1 MIRIVKAKVH
11 NLKDLSVSIP
21 RKTLTVITGV
31 SGSGKSSLAF
41 DTIHAEGQRRY
52 MESLSSYAR
61 QFLQQMEK
69 PDVESIEG
77 LSPTIAIQQKS
88 TSRNPRSTVGTITE
102 LYDYFRLLFA
112 AIGTPHCPQCR
123 QVVES
128 SSPKITVAGLLKYPD
143 KTRFTLLAP
152 IVRGRKGEYNK
163 VFDELRK
170 EGLARVRIDGNIW
183 SLDDEIP
190 ELDRNKKHNIEV
202 AVDRVKLSK
211 ENRDAITARLT
222 EAVELCFK
230 LADGQLTV
238 VIAPPEGDSVEKHF
252 SENLHCPACDIS
264 LPEIKPRLFSFN
276 APFGSC
282 AACSGLG
289 LQLIVEPELV
299 IPDLELSINQ
309 GAIAS
314 ENFVES
320 TFSRQWMQGLA
331 ELYDF
336 SLDAP
341 FKDLPEKVKEVI
353 LYGSGNKVLNI
364 HYHGKTMKGSLTRAF
379 EGVIP
384 TIARR
389 HRETRSDGARRFYER
404 FMRTHACPDCEGRR
418 LNNVA
423 LSVKIKDENIHQMSQ
438 HSVGELVEFFNDLK
452 LTEREAFI
460 CKKVLEQI
468 RNRLKF
474 LKDVGLDYL
483 DLSRA
488 AHTLSGGEAQR
499 IRLATQIGSALVGI
513 TYVLDE
519 PSIGLHPRD
528 NRRLI
533 DTLKHLRDI
542 GNTVLV
548 VEHDREIMQQA
559 DNIIDLGPGAG
570 AEGGFLVVD
579 GSPAVVMAEPNS
591 QTGKFLSGSA
601 FIPVPDSRREGNGR
615 HLTLKGAA
623 LNNLKNIDVKIP
635 LGNFVVVTGVSG
647 SGKSSLVTDTL
658 FPLLNNIINRSHL
671 EVGKHTKLEGLDF
684 IDKVVNI
691 DQNPIGRTPRSN
703 PATYTGIFTPIR
715 ELFSQTVEAKA
726 RGYAPG
732 RFSFNVKGGRCDTC
746 EGSGQIQ
753 IEMHFLPDVFVTCE
767 QCRGS
772 RFNDETLK
780 VKFKGLNIA
789 EVLQMSVA
797 EALPFFDA
805 FTAIR
810 RRLQTL
816 KDVGLGYITLGQAST
831 TLSGGEAQRIKLATE
846 LAKVATG
853 STFYLLDEPTTGL
866 HFQDVECLLGVLN
879 RLVEKGNTVLVV
891 EHNLDV
897 IKCADYIIDL
907 GPEGGEKGGSVV
919 ATGTPEEV
927 ARHKKSLTAAFIAEE
942 LARKKSAPAT
952 KKGMASGNKNKTAKT
967 PQATK
972 TTKTTKT
979 APKGPHRSKK

>member
-1 MIRIVKAKVH
+1 MIRIAKAKVH
-11 NLKDLSVSIP
+11 NLKDLSVIIP
-21 RKTLTVITGV
+21 TNALTVITGV

-112 AIGTPHCPQCR
+112 AVGKPHCPKCSQP
-123 QVVES
+123 VES
-128 SSPKITVAGLLKYPD
+128 ATPAQIVGNLLSYPD
-143 KTRFTLLAP
+143 KTRITLLAP
-152 IVRGRKGEYNK
+152 IIRSRKGEYAK
-163 VFDELRK
+163 VFDELRR
-170 EGLARVRIDGNIW
+170 EGLSRVRVDGDMW

-202 AVDRVKLSK
+202 AVDRIKLDSK
-211 ENRDAITARLT
+211 DREQNSARLT

-230 LADGQLTV
+230 LADGQLLVLVNTE
-238 VIAPPEGDSVEKHF
+238 ADETAVEKLF
-252 SENLHCPACDIS
+252 SENLRCAACDIS

-276 APFGSC
+276 APYGSC
-282 AACSGLG
+282 QTCSGLG
-289 LQLIVEPELV
+289 FQLIVDPELV
-299 IPDLELSINQ
+299 VPDGDLSITE

-314 ENFVES
+314 ENFTEA
-320 TFSRQWMQGLA
+320 TFSRQWMEGLA
-331 ELYDF
+331 QHYKF
-336 SLDAP
+336 SLDVP
-341 FKDLPEKVKEVI
+341 FKNLPEEVKQVI
-353 LYGSGNKVLNI
+353 FYGSGNKVLNVK
-364 HYHGKTMKGSLTRAF
+364 YRGRTMEGSLTKPF

-384 TIARR
+384 TLTRR
-389 HRETRSDGARRFYER
+389 FQETRSDGARRFYER
-404 FMRTHACPDCEGRR
+404 FMRTMPCPSCKGKR
-418 LNNVA
+418 LNEIA
-423 LSVKIKDENIHQMSQ
+423 LAVKIEGESIHELSQ
-438 HSVGELVEFFNDLK
+438 HAVGDLVDFFARLDLS
-452 LTEREAFI
+452 ERERFI
-460 CKKVLEQI
+460 CKKILEQI
-468 RNRLKF
+468 NNRLRF

-533 DTLKHLRDI
+533 DTLKKLRDI

-548 VEHDREIMQQA
+548 VEHDREIMEEA

-570 AEGGFLVVD
+570 IEGGTLVSE
-579 GSPAVVMAEPNS
+579 GSPAAVMADPQS
-591 QTGKFLSGSA
+591 MTGRFLSGLE
-601 FIPVPDSRREGNGR
+601 FIPVPSVRREGNGKKLVLR
-615 HLTLKGAA
+615 GATH
-623 LNNLKNIDVKIP
+623 NNLKNIDVELP
-635 LGNFVVVTGVSG
+635 LGKLIVITGVSG

-658 FPLLNNIINRSHL
+658 FPLLNNTINRSHL
-671 EVGKHTKLEGLDF
+671 EVGAYKKLEGIEA

-715 ELFSQTVEAKA
+715 ELFAQTVEAKT
-726 RGYAPG
+726 RGYTPG
-732 RFSFNVKGGRCDTC
+732 RFSFNVKGGRCEVC

-767 QCRGS
+767 QCKGS

-780 VKFKGLNIA
+780 IKFKGLNIA
-789 EVLQMSVA
+789 QVLDLSVS
-797 EALPFFDA
+797 EALGFFDS
-805 FTAIR
+805 FTTIKR
-810 RRLQTL
+810 KLQTL
-816 KDVGLGYITLGQAST
+816 QDVGLGYITLGQAST
-831 TLSGGEAQRIKLATE
+831 TLSGGEAQRIKLAAE
-846 LAKVATG
+846 LSKVATG

-866 HFQDVECLLGVLN
+866 HFQDVRCLLDVLN
-879 RLVEKGNTVLVV
+879 RLAEKGNTVVV
-891 EHNLDV
+891 IEHNIDV
-897 IKCADYIIDL
+897 MKTADHIIDL
-907 GPEGGEKGGSVV
+907 GPEGGEKGGRII
-919 ATGTPEEV
+919 ATGTPEEILK
-927 ARHKKSLTAAFIAEE
+927 AKNSLTAKFLAED
-942 LARKKSAPAT
+942 LQRTASLTKKQAPASRR
-952 KKGMASGNKNKTAKT
+952 K
-967 PQATK
+967 
-972 TTKTTKT
+972 
-979 APKGPHRSKK
+979 

>member
-11 NLKDLSVSIP
+11 NLKDLSVAIP

-112 AIGTPHCPQCR
+112 AIGQPYCPECGNK
-123 QVVES
+123 VES
-128 SSPKITVAGLLKYPD
+128 STPSQIVDGLLKYPD
-143 KTRFTLLAP
+143 KTRLTLLAP
-152 IVRGRKGEYNK
+152 IIRGRKGEYAK

-170 EGLARVRIDGNIW
+170 EGLSRVRVDGNMW

-202 AVDRVKLSK
+202 AVDRIRIDSK
-211 ENRDAITARLT
+211 DAQALIARLT
-222 EAVELCFK
+222 EGVELCFK
-230 LADGQLTV
+230 LADGQLLV
-238 VIAPPEGDSVEKHF
+238 FIDAPDADKTVEKLF
-252 SENLHCPACDIS
+252 SESLHCPTCDIS

-276 APFGSC
+276 APYGSC
-282 AACSGLG
+282 STCSGLG
-289 LQLIVEPELV
+289 AQLIVEPELV
-299 IPDLELSINQ
+299 IPDPELSISQ

-314 ENFVES
+314 ENFAEAS
-320 TFSRQWMQGLA
+320 FSRQWMEGLA
-331 ELYDF
+331 DYYKF
-336 SLDAP
+336 SLDTP
-341 FKDLPEKVKEVI
+341 FKDLPETVRKVI

-364 HYHGKTMKGSLTRAF
+364 KYHGRTMKGSLSKPF

-384 TIARR
+384 TISRR
-389 HRETRSDGARRFYER
+389 FRETRSEGARRFYER
-404 FMRTHACPDCEGRR
+404 FMRMHECPHCQGRR
-418 LNNVA
+418 LNPIA
-423 LSVKIKDENIHQMSQ
+423 LAVKIKGENIHEMTQ
-438 HSVGELVEFFNDLK
+438 HSVGELVDFYSELN
-452 LTEREAFI
+452 LTDREAFI

-474 LKDVGLDYL
+474 LKDVGLEYL

-533 DTLKHLRDI
+533 DTLKQLRDI

-548 VEHDREIMQQA
+548 VEHDREIMEEA

-570 AEGGFLVVD
+570 YEGGELVIDGPPSRVIADENSLTGRFLA
-579 GSPAVVMAEPNS
+579 GREFIAVPE
-591 QTGKFLSGSA
+591 
-601 FIPVPDSRREGNGR
+601 SRRKGNGR
-615 HLTLKGAA
+615 WLTLKGATH
-623 LNNLKNIDVKIP
+623 NNLKNIDVKVP
-635 LGNFVVVTGVSG
+635 LGKLVVVTGVSG
-647 SGKSSLVTDTL
+647 SGKSSLVTDTM

-671 EVGKHTKLEGLDF
+671 EVGKHAKLEGLDF

-715 ELFSQTVEAKA
+715 ELFSQTIEART

-732 RFSFNVKGGRCDTC
+732 RFSFNVKGGRCETC
-746 EGSGQIQ
+746 EGSGRIQ
-753 IEMHFLPDVFVTCE
+753 IEMHFLPDVYVTCE
-767 QCRGS
+767 QCKGS

-780 VKFKGLNIA
+780 VRFKGKNIA
-789 EVLQMSVA
+789 EVLDMSVT
-797 EALPFFDA
+797 EALEFFEPFS
-805 FTAIR
+805 AIR
-810 RRLQTL
+810 RRLKTL
-816 KDVGLGYITLGQAST
+816 NDVGLGYITLGQAST

-846 LAKVATG
+846 LSKVATG

-866 HFQDVECLLGVLN
+866 HFQDVRCLLNVLEK
-879 RLVEKGNTVLVV
+879 LVEKGNTVLVV

-897 IKCADYIIDL
+897 IKCADYIVDL
-907 GPEGGEKGGSVV
+907 GPEGGDRGGYIV
-919 ATGTPEEV
+919 AEGTPEEII
-927 ARHKKSLTAAFIAEE
+927 KSKESLTGKFLAEE
-942 LARKKSAPAT
+942 FARSDSLAEKFPVKK
-952 KKGMASGNKNKTAKT
+952 KKA
-967 PQATK
+967 
-972 TTKTTKT
+972 
-979 APKGPHRSKK
+979 RSKK

>member
-11 NLKDLSVSIP
+11 NLKDLSVAIP
-21 RKTLTVITGV
+21 RKSFTVITGV

-112 AIGTPHCPQCR
+112 AIGVPHCPECHR
-123 QVVES
+123 EVES
-128 SSPKITVAGLLKYPD
+128 SSPGIIVERLLKFPD
-143 KTRFTLLAP
+143 KTRITLLAP
-152 IVRGRKGEYNK
+152 IVRGRKGEYGK
-163 VFDELRK
+163 VLDELRR
-170 EGLARVRIDGNIW
+170 EGLSRVRVDGNLW
-183 SLDDEIP
+183 SLDDEDMP
-190 ELDRNKKHNIEV
+190 ELDRNKKHYIEV
-202 AVDRVKLSK
+202 AVDRVRLSK
-211 ENRDAITARLT
+211 DNIESLSARLN

-230 LADGQLTV
+230 LADGQLVV
-238 VIAPPEGDSVEKHF
+238 VIEVPNKKTEEKSF
-252 SENLHCPACDIS
+252 SENLHCPHCDIS

-282 AACSGLG
+282 PVCSGLG
-289 LQLIVEPELV
+289 NQLMADPELV
-299 IPDLELSINQ
+299 VPDPDLSIDQ

-314 ENFVES
+314 ENFAET

-331 ELYDF
+331 EYYGF
-336 SLDAP
+336 SLKVP
-341 FKDLPEKVKEVI
+341 FKKLPEKAKQVI
-353 LYGSGNKVLNI
+353 FYGSGNKVLNI
-364 HYHGKTMKGSLTRAF
+364 KYHGRTMKGSLTRPF

-384 TIARR
+384 TIERR
-389 HRETRSDGARRFYER
+389 FRETRSEGAKRFYER
-404 FMRTHACPDCEGRR
+404 FMHVHTCPECEGRR
-418 LNNVA
+418 LNKVA
-423 LSVKIKDENIHQMSQ
+423 LAVKIKGENIYQMSQ
-438 HSVGELVEFFNDLK
+438 HSVGELVVFFENLK
-452 LTEREAFI
+452 LSAREAFI

-474 LKDVGLDYL
+474 LNDVGLDYL

-533 DTLKHLRDI
+533 NTLKHLRDI

-548 VEHDREIMQQA
+548 VEHDREIMEEA

-570 AEGGFLVVD
+570 YEGGYLVID
-579 GSPAVVMAEPNS
+579 GPPDKVKADKQSH
-591 QTGKFLSGSA
+591 TGRFLSGKE
-601 FIPVPDSRREGNGR
+601 FIEVPSKRRKGNGHFLR
-615 HLTLKGAA
+615 LRGASH
-623 LNNLKNIDVKIP
+623 NNLKDIDVSIP
-635 LGNFVVVTGVSG
+635 LGKLVVITGVSG
-647 SGKSSLVTDTL
+647 SGKSSLVADTL
-658 FPLLNNIINRSHL
+658 FPLLNNTINRSHL
-671 EVGKHTKLEGLDF
+671 DIGKYCKLEGIEF

-715 ELFSQTVEAKA
+715 ELFSQTVEAKT

-732 RFSFNVKGGRCDTC
+732 RFSFNVKGGRCDMC

-753 IEMHFLPDVFVTCE
+753 IEMHFLPDVYVTCE

-780 VKFKGLNIA
+780 VRFKGRNIA
-789 EVLQMSVA
+789 EILAMNVS
-797 EALPFFDA
+797 EALEFFDA

-810 RRLQTL
+810 RRLKTL
-816 KDVGLGYITLGQAST
+816 NDVGLGYITLGQAST

-846 LAKVATG
+846 LSKMATG

-866 HFQDVECLLGVLN
+866 HFNDVRCLLDVLN
-879 RLVEKGNTVLVV
+879 RLVEKGNTVMVV

-907 GPEGGEKGGSVV
+907 GPEGGDRGGYLI
-919 ATGTPEEV
+919 ATGTPEELV
-927 ARHKKSLTAAFIAEE
+927 ENKKSLTAKFLKEE
-942 LARKKSAPAT
+942 FLRSHCLSKNDESSAKK
-952 KKGMASGNKNKTAKT
+952 KKRAN
-967 PQATK
+967 
-972 TTKTTKT
+972 
-979 APKGPHRSKK
+979 

>member
-1 MIRIVKAKVH
+1 MIKIVKARVH
-11 NLKDLSVSIP
+11 NLKDLSITIP
-21 RKTLTVITGV
+21 DGKLTVITGV

-112 AIGTPHCPQCR
+112 AVGIPHCPECGE
-123 QVVES
+123 VVES
-128 SSPKITVAGLLKYPD
+128 SSAAQIVDVLLQYPD
-143 KTRFTLLAP
+143 STRITLLAP
-152 IVRGRKGEYNK
+152 VVRSRKGEYGK
-163 VFDELRK
+163 VFEELRR
-170 EGLARVRIDGNIW
+170 EGMSRVRVDGDMW
-183 SLDDEIP
+183 SLDDELP
-190 ELDRNKKHNIEV
+190 ALDRNKKHDIEV
-202 AVDRVKLSK
+202 AVDRIKLS
-211 ENRDAITARLT
+211 DADREQNAARLS

-230 LADGQLTV
+230 LAEGQLLV
-238 VIAPPEGDSVEKHF
+238 LVDSDRGKTVEKLF
-252 SENLHCPACDIS
+252 SENLRCSRCDVS

-276 APFGSC
+276 APYGSC
-282 AACSGLG
+282 QACSGLG
-289 LQLIVEPELV
+289 FQLIVD
-299 IPDLELSINQ
+299 PDLVVPDQDLSISE

-314 ENFVES
+314 ENFTEA
-320 TFSRQWMQGLA
+320 TFSRQWMEGLA
-331 ELYDF
+331 EYYKF
-336 SLDAP
+336 SLNAP
-341 FKDLPEKVKEVI
+341 FKTLSEEARQII
-353 LYGSGNKVLNI
+353 LFGSGNKVLKVN
-364 HYHGKTMKGSLTRAF
+364 YKGRTMAGSLTKPF

-384 TIARR
+384 TLSRR
-389 HRETRSDGARRFYER
+389 YQETRSEGARAFYER
-404 FMRTHACPDCEGRR
+404 FMRTLSCPDCHGRR
-418 LNNVA
+418 LNPIA
-423 LSVKIKDENIHQMSQ
+423 LSVKIKGENIHELSQ
-438 HSVGELVEFFNDLK
+438 HSVGELVDFFAGLK
-452 LTEREAFI
+452 LSERERFI
-460 CKKVLEQI
+460 CKKILEQI
-468 RNRLKF
+468 TNRLKF

-533 DTLKHLRDI
+533 DTLKKLRDI

-548 VEHDREIMQQA
+548 VEHDREIMEEA

-570 AEGGFLVVD
+570 VAGGSLVSF
-579 GSPAVVMAEPNS
+579 GSPEEVIADKNS
-591 QTGKFLSGSA
+591 LTGRFLSGSE
-601 FIPVPDSRREGNGR
+601 FISAPEKHRQGNGNW
-615 HLTLKGAA
+615 LTLLGASH
-623 LNNLKNIDVKIP
+623 NNLKNIDVAIP
-635 LGNFVVVTGVSG
+635 LGKLVVVTGVSG
-647 SGKSSLVTDTL
+647 SGKSSLVNDTL
-658 FPLLNNIINRSHL
+658 YPLLNNIINKSRL
-671 EVGKHTKLEGLDF
+671 DVGVYKKIEGLDH

-691 DQNPIGRTPRSN
+691 DQNPIGRSPRSN

-715 ELFSQTVEAKA
+715 DLFSQTVEAKT

-732 RFSFNVKGGRCDTC
+732 RFSFNVKGGRCEVC

-753 IEMHFLPDVFVTCE
+753 IEMHFLPDVYVTCE
-767 QCRGS
+767 QCKGR

-789 EVLQMSVA
+789 EVLDMSVTD
-797 EALPFFDA
+797 ALPFFEA

-816 KDVGLGYITLGQAST
+816 VDVGLGYITLGQAST

-846 LAKVATG
+846 LSKVATG

-866 HFQDVECLLGVLN
+866 HFQDVRCLLDVLA
-879 RLVEKGNTVLVV
+879 RLVDKGNTVLVV

-897 IKCADYIIDL
+897 IKTADYIIDL
-907 GPEGGEKGGSVV
+907 GPEGGERGGAVV
-919 ATGTPEEV
+919 AAGVPEEIV
-927 ARHKKSLTAAFIAEE
+927 RVKDSITGRFIAED
-942 LARKKSAPAT
+942 LQRTAGLSKNSKAGRRK
-952 KKGMASGNKNKTAKT
+952 
-967 PQATK
+967 
-972 TTKTTKT
+972 
-979 APKGPHRSKK
+979 

>member
-21 RKTLTVITGV
+21 ANSMTVITGV

-112 AIGTPHCPQCR
+112 AIGKPHCPQCSLP
-123 QVVES
+123 VES
-128 SSPKITVAGLLKYPD
+128 TTPAQIVDNILAYPD
-143 KTRFTLLAP
+143 KTRITLLAP
-152 IVRGRKGEYNK
+152 IIRSRKGEYAK
-163 VFDELRK
+163 VFDELRR
-170 EGLARVRIDGNIW
+170 EGLSRVRVDGDMW

-202 AVDRVKLSK
+202 AVDRIKLASGDR
-211 ENRDAITARLT
+211 EQNSARLT

-230 LADGQLTV
+230 LADGQLLV
-238 VIAPPEGDSVEKHF
+238 LIDAEEGEKTSEKMF
-252 SENLHCPACDIS
+252 SENLRCPTCDIS

-276 APFGSC
+276 APYGSC
-282 AACSGLG
+282 QTCSGLG
-289 LQLIVEPELV
+289 FQLIVDPELV
-299 IPDLELSINQ
+299 VPDGDLSIAE

-314 ENFVES
+314 ENFTEA
-320 TFSRQWMQGLA
+320 TFSRQWMEGLA
-331 ELYDF
+331 QHYKF
-336 SLDAP
+336 SLDVP
-341 FKDLPEKVKEVI
+341 FKNLPEEAKQVI
-353 LYGSGNKVLNI
+353 FYGSGNKVLNVK
-364 HYHGKTMKGSLTRAF
+364 YRGRTMEGSLTKPF

-384 TIARR
+384 TLTRR
-389 HRETRSDGARRFYER
+389 FQETRSDGARRFYER
-404 FMRTHACPDCEGRR
+404 FMRTLPCPACKGRR
-418 LNNVA
+418 LNDIA
-423 LSVKIKDENIHQMSQ
+423 LSVKIEGESIHELSQ
-438 HSVGELVEFFNDLK
+438 HAVGDLVDFFTRLELS
-452 LTEREAFI
+452 ERERFI
-460 CKKVLEQI
+460 CKKILEQI
-468 RNRLKF
+468 NNRLRF

-533 DTLKHLRDI
+533 DTLKKLRDI

-548 VEHDREIMQQA
+548 VEHDREIMEEA

-570 AEGGFLVVD
+570 IEGGTLVSE
-579 GSPAVVMAEPNS
+579 GSPEEIMADPQS
-591 QTGKFLSGSA
+591 MTGQFLSGIE
-601 FIPVPDSRREGNGR
+601 FIPVPDARRPGNGKR
-615 HLTLKGAA
+615 LILKGATH
-623 LNNLKNIDVKIP
+623 NNLKNIDVELP
-635 LGNFVVVTGVSG
+635 LGKLIVITGVSG

-671 EVGKHTKLEGLDF
+671 EVGAHKKLEGIEA

-703 PATYTGIFTPIR
+703 PATYTGIFTSIR
-715 ELFSQTVEAKA
+715 ELFSQTVEAKT
-726 RGYAPG
+726 RGYTPG
-732 RFSFNVKGGRCDTC
+732 RFSFNVKGGRCETC

-767 QCRGS
+767 QCKGS

-780 VKFKGLNIA
+780 IKFKGLNIA
-789 EVLQMSVA
+789 QVLDLSVN
-797 EALPFFDA
+797 EALSFFDS
-805 FTAIR
+805 FTTIR
-810 RRLQTL
+810 RKLQTL
-816 KDVGLGYITLGQAST
+816 QDVGLGYITLGQAST
-831 TLSGGEAQRIKLATE
+831 TFSGGEAQRIKLATE
-846 LAKVATG
+846 LSKVATG

-866 HFQDVECLLGVLN
+866 HFQDVRCLIEVLN
-879 RLVEKGNTVLVV
+879 RLVDKGNTVVV
-891 EHNLDV
+891 IEHNIDV
-897 IKCADYIIDL
+897 MKTADYIIDL
-907 GPEGGEKGGSVV
+907 GPEGGEKGGRII
-919 ATGTPEEV
+919 ATGTPEEILKV
-927 ARHKKSLTAAFIAEE
+927 KNSLTAKFLAED
-942 LARKKSAPAT
+942 LQRTAALT
-952 KKGMASGNKNKTAKT
+952 KKQT
-967 PQATK
+967 PARRRK
-972 TTKTTKT
+972 
-979 APKGPHRSKK
+979 

>member
-112 AIGTPHCPQCR
+112 AIGRPHCPECGKR
-123 QVVES
+123 VES
-128 SSPKITVAGLLKYPD
+128 SSPDQIVESLIKYPVG
-143 KTRFTLLAP
+143 TRLTLLAP
-152 IVRGRKGEYNK
+152 IIRDRKGEYAK
-163 VFDELRK
+163 VFEELRK
-170 EGLARVRIDGNIW
+170 EGLARVRIDGNMW
-183 SLDDEIP
+183 ALDDEIP
-190 ELDRNKKHNIEV
+190 ELDRNRKHNIEV
-202 AVDRVKLSK
+202 AVDRIKLSGDEK
-211 ENRDAITARLT
+211 ETAIARLV
-222 EAVELCFK
+222 EGVELCFK
-230 LADGQLTV
+230 LADGQLM
-238 VIAPPEGDSVEKHF
+238 VIVDTPEGNKPLEKLF
-252 SENLHCPACDIS
+252 SENLHCPTCNIS

-276 APFGSC
+276 APYGSC
-282 AACSGLG
+282 QACSGLG
-289 LQLIVEPELV
+289 VQLVVEPELV
-299 IPDLELSINQ
+299 VPDPSLSINQ

-314 ENFVES
+314 ENFVET
-320 TFSRQWMQGLA
+320 TFSRQWMEGLA
-331 ELYDF
+331 DYYRF
-336 SLDAP
+336 SLDSP
-341 FKDLPEKVKEVI
+341 FKDLPENVRQVI
-353 LYGSGNKVLNI
+353 LYGSGNKTLKI
-364 HYHGKTMKGSLTRAF
+364 QYSGRTMKGSLTRPF

-384 TIARR
+384 TISRR
-389 HRETRSDGARRFYER
+389 FRETRSEGARHFYER
-404 FMRTHACPDCEGRR
+404 FMRTHSCPECQGRR
-418 LNNVA
+418 LNPIA
-423 LSVKIKDENIHQMSQ
+423 LSVRIEGENIHELSQ
-438 HSVGELVEFFNDLK
+438 HSVGELVGFFARLE
-452 LTEREAFI
+452 LSERETFI

-483 DLSRA
+483 DMSRA

-533 DTLKHLRDI
+533 DTLKQLRDI

-548 VEHDREIMQQA
+548 VEHDREIMEEA
-559 DNIIDLGPGAG
+559 DHLIDLGPGAG
-570 AEGGFLVVD
+570 YEGGQLVSE
-579 GSPAVVMAEPNS
+579 GPPAKVMADTKS
-591 QTGKFLSGSA
+591 MTGKFLIGEE
-601 FIPVPDSRREGNGR
+601 FIEVPAGRRDGNGR
-615 HLTLKGAA
+615 YLTLKGACH
-623 LNNLKNIDVKIP
+623 NNLKQIDIRVP
-635 LGNFVVVTGVSG
+635 LGKMVVITGVSG

-671 EVGKHTKLEGLDF
+671 EVGKHKSLDGLDF

-703 PATYTGIFTPIR
+703 PSTYTGIFTPIR
-715 ELFSQTVEAKA
+715 DLFAQTVEAKT
-726 RGYAPG
+726 RGYGPG
-732 RFSFNVKGGRCDTC
+732 RFSFNVKGGRCETC

-767 QCRGS
+767 QCKGS

-780 VKFKGLNIA
+780 VRFKGKNIA
-789 EVLQMSVA
+789 EVLEMSVS
-797 EALPFFDA
+797 EALVFFEPFI
-805 FTAIR
+805 AIR
-810 RRLQTL
+810 RRLKTL
-816 KDVGLGYITLGQAST
+816 QDVGLGYITLGQAST

-846 LAKVATG
+846 LSKVATG

-866 HFQDVECLLGVLN
+866 HFQDVRCLLGVLE
-879 RLVEKGNTVLVV
+879 RLVEKGNTVVVV

-907 GPEGGEKGGSVV
+907 GPEGGDKGGYLV
-919 ATGTPEEV
+919 AEGTPEEV
-927 ARHKKSLTAAFIAEE
+927 AACKTSLTGHFLAEE
-942 LARKKSAPAT
+942 FARSSRLAAQKPGESLFPQRKSGGRRKK
-952 KKGMASGNKNKTAKT
+952 
-967 PQATK
+967 
-972 TTKTTKT
+972 
-979 APKGPHRSKK
+979 

>member
-1 MIRIVKAKVH
+1 MIRIAKAKVH
-11 NLKDLSVSIP
+11 NLKDLSVIIP
-21 RKTLTVITGV
+21 TNALTVITGV

-112 AIGTPHCPQCR
+112 AVGKPHCPKCSQP
-123 QVVES
+123 VES
-128 SSPKITVAGLLKYPD
+128 ATPAQIVGNLLSYPD
-143 KTRFTLLAP
+143 KTRITLLAP
-152 IVRGRKGEYNK
+152 IIRSRKGEYAK
-163 VFDELRK
+163 VFDELRR
-170 EGLARVRIDGNIW
+170 EGLSRVRVDGDMW

-202 AVDRVKLSK
+202 AVDRIKLDSK
-211 ENRDAITARLT
+211 DREQNSARLT

-230 LADGQLTV
+230 LADGQLLVLVNTE
-238 VIAPPEGDSVEKHF
+238 ADETAVEKLF
-252 SENLHCPACDIS
+252 SENLRCAACDIS

-276 APFGSC
+276 APYGSC
-282 AACSGLG
+282 QTCSGLG
-289 LQLIVEPELV
+289 FQLIVDPELV
-299 IPDLELSINQ
+299 VPDGDLSITE

-314 ENFVES
+314 ENFTEA
-320 TFSRQWMQGLA
+320 TFSRQWMEGLA
-331 ELYDF
+331 QHYKF
-336 SLDAP
+336 SLDVP
-341 FKDLPEKVKEVI
+341 FKNLPEEVKQVI
-353 LYGSGNKVLNI
+353 FYGSGNKVLNVK
-364 HYHGKTMKGSLTRAF
+364 YRGRTMEGSLTKPF

-384 TIARR
+384 TLTRR
-389 HRETRSDGARRFYER
+389 FQETRSDGARRFYER
-404 FMRTHACPDCEGRR
+404 FMRTMPCPSCKGKR
-418 LNNVA
+418 LNEIA
-423 LSVKIKDENIHQMSQ
+423 LAVKIEGESIHELSQ
-438 HSVGELVEFFNDLK
+438 HAVGDLVDFFARLDLS
-452 LTEREAFI
+452 ERERFI
-460 CKKVLEQI
+460 CKKILEQI
-468 RNRLKF
+468 NNRLRF

-533 DTLKHLRDI
+533 DTLKKLRDI

-548 VEHDREIMQQA
+548 VEHDREIMEEA

-570 AEGGFLVVD
+570 IEGGTLVSE
-579 GSPAVVMAEPNS
+579 GSPATVMADS
-591 QTGKFLSGSA
+591 QSMTGRFLSGLE
-601 FIPVPDSRREGNGR
+601 FIPVPSVRREGNGKKLVLR
-615 HLTLKGAA
+615 GATH
-623 LNNLKNIDVKIP
+623 NNLKNIDVELP
-635 LGNFVVVTGVSG
+635 LGKLIVITGVSG

-658 FPLLNNIINRSHL
+658 FPLLNNTINRSHL
-671 EVGKHTKLEGLDF
+671 EVGAYKKLEGIEA

-715 ELFSQTVEAKA
+715 ELFAQTVEAKT
-726 RGYAPG
+726 RGYTPG
-732 RFSFNVKGGRCDTC
+732 RFSFNVKGGRCEVC

-767 QCRGS
+767 QCKGS

-780 VKFKGLNIA
+780 IKFKGLNIA
-789 EVLQMSVA
+789 QVLDLSVS
-797 EALPFFDA
+797 EALGFFDS
-805 FTAIR
+805 FTTIR
-810 RRLQTL
+810 RKLQTL
-816 KDVGLGYITLGQAST
+816 QDVGLGYITLGQAST

-846 LAKVATG
+846 LSKVATG

-866 HFQDVECLLGVLN
+866 HFQDVRCLLDVLN
-879 RLVEKGNTVLVV
+879 RLVEKGNTVVV
-891 EHNLDV
+891 IEHNIDV
-897 IKCADYIIDL
+897 MKTADHIIDL
-907 GPEGGEKGGSVV
+907 GPEGGEKGGRVI
-919 ATGTPEEV
+919 ATGTPEEILKV
-927 ARHKKSLTAAFIAEE
+927 KNSLTAKFLAED
-942 LARKKSAPAT
+942 LQRTASLTKKQAPASRR
-952 KKGMASGNKNKTAKT
+952 K
-967 PQATK
+967 
-972 TTKTTKT
+972 
-979 APKGPHRSKK
+979 

>member
-21 RKTLTVITGV
+21 AKTLTVITGV

-112 AIGTPHCPQCR
+112 AIGRPHCPKCSQP
-123 QVVES
+123 VES
-128 SSPKITVAGLLKYPD
+128 ATPSQIVETLLAYPD
-143 KTRFTLLAP
+143 KTRITLLAP
-152 IVRGRKGEYNK
+152 VIRSRKGEYAK
-163 VFDELRK
+163 VFDELRR
-170 EGLARVRIDGNIW
+170 EGLSRVRVDGNMW

-190 ELDRNKKHNIEV
+190 ELDRNKKHDIQV
-202 AVDRVKLSK
+202 AVDRIKLSDG
-211 ENRDAITARLT
+211 EREQNSARLT

-230 LADGQLTV
+230 LAEGQLLIMIDT
-238 VIAPPEGDSVEKHF
+238 EDSKKTVEKFF
-252 SENLHCPACDIS
+252 SENLRCAACDVS

-276 APFGSC
+276 APYGSC
-282 AACSGLG
+282 QTCSGLG
-289 LQLIVEPELV
+289 VQLVVDPELV
-299 IPDLELSINQ
+299 VPDPDLSISE

-314 ENFVES
+314 ENFTEA
-320 TFSRQWMQGLA
+320 TFSRQWMEGLSQH
-331 ELYDF
+331 YKF
-336 SLDAP
+336 SLDVP
-341 FKDLPEKVKEVI
+341 FKDLPEEAKEI
-353 LYGSGNKVLNI
+353 IFYGSGNKVMNI
-364 HYHGKTMKGSLTRAF
+364 KYKGRTMQGSLTKAF

-384 TIARR
+384 TLNRR
-389 HRETRSDGARRFYER
+389 FQETRSEGARRFYER
-404 FMRTHACPDCEGRR
+404 FMRTLPCKDCHGRR
-418 LNNVA
+418 LNDIA
-423 LSVKIKDENIHQMSQ
+423 LSVRIENENIHELSQ
-438 HSVGELVEFFNDLK
+438 HSVGELVDFFSKLK
-452 LTEREAFI
+452 LSDREQFI
-460 CKKVLEQI
+460 CKKILEQI
-468 RNRLKF
+468 NNRLKF

-548 VEHDREIMQQA
+548 VEHDREIMLEA
-559 DNIIDLGPGAG
+559 DHIIDLGPGAG
-570 AEGGFLVVD
+570 IEGGTIVVD
-579 GSPAVVMAEPNS
+579 GSPEVVMAD
-591 QTGKFLSGSA
+591 TGSMTGRFLSGQEV
-601 FIPVPDSRREGNGR
+601 IPVPPARRAGNGR
-615 HLTLKGAA
+615 TISLKGAHH
-623 LNNLKNIDVKIP
+623 NNLKNVNIDIP
-635 LGNFVVVTGVSG
+635 LGKLVVVTGVSG

-658 FPLLNNIINRSHL
+658 FPLLNNIINHSHL
-671 EVGKHTKLEGLDF
+671 EVGPYSKLEG
-684 IDKVVNI
+684 IEAVDKVVNI

-715 ELFSQTVEAKA
+715 ELFTQTVEAKT
-726 RGYAPG
+726 RGYSAG
-732 RFSFNVKGGRCDTC
+732 RFSFNVKGGRCETC

-767 QCRGS
+767 QCKGS

-780 VKFKGLNIA
+780 IRFKGLNIA
-789 EVLQMSVA
+789 QVLDLSVT
-797 EALPFFDA
+797 EALTFFES
-805 FTAIR
+805 FITIR
-810 RRLQTL
+810 RKLQTL
-816 KDVGLGYITLGQAST
+816 QDVGLGYITLGQAST

-846 LAKVATG
+846 LSKVATG

-866 HFQDVECLLGVLN
+866 HFQDVRCLLDVLN
-879 RLVEKGNTVLVV
+879 RLVDKGNTVMVV

-897 IKCADYIIDL
+897 IKTADHIIDL
-907 GPEGGEKGGSVV
+907 GPEGGERGGQII
-919 ATGTPEEV
+919 ATGTPEEIIGV
-927 ARHKKSLTAAFIAEE
+927 EKSLTGRFLAED
-942 LARKKSAPAT
+942 LQRTNGQAKKPAGRRRK
-952 KKGMASGNKNKTAKT
+952 
-967 PQATK
+967 
-972 TTKTTKT
+972 
-979 APKGPHRSKK
+979 